1 MFMIAFLFFD
11 SVTWVNFSIVLIGPE
26 GSMFTIAFLFFYSI
40 TWVNAGF
47 SIIFS
52 SLVAE
57 WLTPG
62 LDAEGNIFI
71 IIALFFVAIC
81 NLVTDSWAWPQ
92 R

>member
-11 SVTWVNFSIVLIGPE
+11 SVTWVNFSTVLLGLD
-26 GSMFTIAFLFFYSI
+26 GSMFMIYFLFFYSVN
-40 TWVNAGF
+40 WVNAGF

-62 LDAEGNIFI
+62 LDVEGSIFI
-71 IIALFFVAIC
+71 VIALFFVAIC
-81 NLVTDSWAWPQ
+81 NLVPDSWAWPQ